1 MMILPR
7 IGSLFVVLLTL
18 TLAACGGGKRVTVE
32 IPPQIDLTAL
42 GTIGVVAFDVQ
53 SDVQL
58 QDDITLKFIQ
68 HLQAAQPGVPVLEL
82 GNEAEVL
89 RATGF
94 GTLDTEAVKAIG
106 RKYGVDSLL
115 SGTLEVTHS
124 FPDINI
130 GQDLN
135 SISAASY
142 VLGNLNARLRLTNT
156 GATIWSN
163 GAHGKWKEVIQYV
176 ESGKW
181 KVASVDL
188 TAGSLSSAGM
198 KNVDDTYRKMV
209 QELARVGTI
218 DFRKSYETRT
228 ISE

>member
-1 MMILPR
+1 MILPR

-142 VLGNLNARLRLTNT
+142 VLGNLNARLRQTST

-163 GAHGKWKEVIQYV
+163 GAH
-176 ESGKW
+176 GKW

>member
-1 MMILPR
+1 MILPR

-163 GAHGKWKEVIQYV
+163 GAHGKWK
-176 ESGKW
+176 
-181 KVASVDL
+181 VASVDL

>member
-68 HLQAAQPGVPVLEL
+68 HLQAAQPGVPILEL

-89 RATGF
+89 HATGF

-106 RKYGVDSLL
+106 RKYGVNSLL

-163 GAHGKWKEVIQYV
+163 GAHGKWK
-176 ESGKW
+176 
-181 KVASVDL
+181 VASVDL

>member
-163 GAHGKWKEVIQYV
+163 GAHGKWK
-176 ESGKW
+176 
-181 KVASVDL
+181 VASVDL

-218 DFRKSYETRT
+218 DFSKSYETRT